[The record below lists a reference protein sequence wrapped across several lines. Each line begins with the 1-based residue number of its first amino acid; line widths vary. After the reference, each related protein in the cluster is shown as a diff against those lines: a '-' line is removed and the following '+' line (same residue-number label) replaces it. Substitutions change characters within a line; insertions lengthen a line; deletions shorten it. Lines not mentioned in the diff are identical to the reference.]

1 MNLPRPRDAQGE
13 RGGDTAFLAE
23 GKKSSLSPRSSLRH
37 YGNRNDFVRVRPS
50 ISVTV
55 ERSLRSYVPQYPVGG
70 GQTTST
76 PGHVATV
83 TSTTIGDADFDV
95 AITVGTTTNKVIQ
108 TKHDDVLPKP
118 LNVSDDRVVLS
129 QCTSPPR
136 STLT

>member
-23 GKKSSLSPRSSLRH
+23 GKISSLSPRSYLRH
-37 YGNRNDFVRVRPS
+37 YGNRNDFVPCTTFHFGDGGAFPE
-50 ISVTV
+50 IH
-55 ERSLRSYVPQYPVGG
+55 VPQYPVGG

-95 AITVGTTTNKVIQ
+95 AITVGTTTTKVIQ

-118 LNVSDDRVVLS
+118 LNVSDDRVLLS
-129 QCTSPPR
+129 RMYFPP
-136 STLT
+136 LVKL